1 MAEDINPTATEATEA
16 TTQTE
21 PAATEQA
28 TQEPGKGQKKAEKTF
43 TQAEVDKIV
52 QERLERQQKA
62 NDEKQ
67 AEAAKLAA
75 MNEKERT
82 DYQIKQLT
90 AELEAYK
97 AKENRAAMAKE
108 AGAMLAEKGLAGI
121 PDELI
126 DHLIRDDA
134 EQTKKAVDDFATV
147 YSAAVESAVKA
158 RLAGTTPKTGA
169 KPNTITRAEILAIK
183 DRRERQRQ
191 ISQHM
196 DLFNT
201 K

>member
-1 MAEDINPTATEATEA
+1 MAENINPTATEATEA

-90 AELEAYK
+90 AELESYK
-97 AKENRAAMAKE
+97 ARENRAAMAKE

-121 PDELI
+121 PEELI

-183 DRRERQRQ
+183 DRKERQRQ
-191 ISQHM
+191 IAQHM

>member
-1 MAEDINPTATEATEA
+1 MAENINPTATEATEA

-183 DRRERQRQ
+183 DRKERQRQ
-191 ISQHM
+191 IAQHM

>member
-1 MAEDINPTATEATEA
+1 MAEDNITVT
-16 TTQTE
+16 
-21 PAATEQA
+21 TEQNDA
-28 TQEPGKGQKKAEKTF
+28 PVSQAEQPKTEQVTEPGKGKQKAEKTF
-43 TQAEVDKIV
+43 TETEVNRIV
-52 QERLERQQKA
+52 QERLDRERKA
-62 NDEKQ
+62 NEEKQ

-82 DYQIKQLT
+82 EYQIKQLT
-90 AELEAYK
+90 AELDAYK
-97 AKENRAAMAKE
+97 ARENRAAMAKE
-108 AGAMLAEKGLAGI
+108 AANMLSAKGLTGI
-121 PDELI
+121 PEALI
-126 DHLIRDDA
+126 SHLIRDDA
-134 EQTKKAVDDFATV
+134 EETKKAVDEFATV
-147 YSAAVESAVKA
+147 YAEAVESAVKA

>member
-1 MAEDINPTATEATEA
+1 MAENINPTATETTEA

-121 PDELI
+121 PEELI

-158 RLAGTTPKTGA
+158 RLAGTTPKAGA
-169 KPNTITRAEILAIK
+169 KPSTITRAEILAIK
-183 DRRERQRQ
+183 DRKERQRQ
-191 ISQHM
+191 IAQHM